1 MEQHSTI
8 YRGRFHGRGCVVV
21 EKAPFLSRD
30 ISNKRIPPFSSVLVH
45 SSPFLLSCESLNRLL
60 LVIRQGIKG
69 KGKRLYYLE
78 FGNNKD
84 GESTY
89 ETNFEKNFMHARLV
103 IITVEISNRC
113 LSISV
118 SIVVLVL

>member
-1 MEQHSTI
+1 M
-8 YRGRFHGRGCVVV
+8 

-30 ISNKRIPPFSSVLVH
+30 ISNKRIPPFSSVLIH

-60 LVIRQGIKG
+60 LLIRQGIKG

-84 GESTY
+84 GE
-89 ETNFEKNFMHARLV
+89 NRL
-103 IITVEISNRC
+103 TKRISRR
-113 LSISV
+113 ISCTRD
-118 SIVVLVL
+118 S